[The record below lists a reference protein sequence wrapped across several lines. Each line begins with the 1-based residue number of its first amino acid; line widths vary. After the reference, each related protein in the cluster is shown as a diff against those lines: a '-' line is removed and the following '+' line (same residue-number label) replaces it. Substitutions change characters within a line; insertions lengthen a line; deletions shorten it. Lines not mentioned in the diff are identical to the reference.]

1 VNSKNIWESTRSLLV
16 AFNYENDEQL
26 KDFRKS
32 LDSMLNA
39 SNVDRLIIV
48 VNVPKE
54 VDKNTLPPH
63 FLIYY
68 NSPIDFNF
76 WSKLKDV
83 QLETELQRNYDLM
96 IWFGN
101 TEAKIFPYVLEASVQ
116 RKIIVNEK
124 DASFDLQLNAESTLP
139 SEMLQ
144 FVIETLK
151 KITTNE

>member
-1 VNSKNIWESTRSLLV
+1 VKSKNIWESAKSLLV
-16 AFNYENDEQL
+16 AFNYENEEQL
-26 KDFRKS
+26 KEFRKS

-39 SNVDRLIIV
+39 SNVDNLIIV

-76 WSKLKDV
+76 WNKLKDV
-83 QLETELQRNYDLM
+83 QLETELQRAYDLV
-96 IWFGN
+96 IWFGH
-101 TEAKIFPYVLEASVQ
+101 TDAKIFPYIQEATVH
-116 RKIIVNEK
+116 RRIIVNEK
-124 DASFDLQLNAESTLP
+124 EASFDLQMNAGSDEP
-139 SEMLQ
+139 AEMLH

-151 KITTNE
+151 KISTNE

>member
-1 VNSKNIWESTRSLLV
+1 VSSKNIWESAKSLLV
-16 AFNYENDEQL
+16 AFNYENEEQL
-26 KDFRKS
+26 KEFRKS

-76 WSKLKDV
+76 WNKLKDV
-83 QLETELQRNYDLM
+83 QLETELQKAYDLV
-96 IWFGN
+96 IWFGH
-101 TEAKIFPYVLEASVQ
+101 TEAKIFPYIQDASVQ
-116 RKIIVNEK
+116 RRIIVNEK
-124 DASFDLQLNAESTLP
+124 EASFDLQLNAGSDEP
-139 SEMLQ
+139 AEMLH

-151 KITTNE
+151 KISTNE

>member
-68 NSPIDFNF
+68 NSPNDFNF
-76 WSKLKDV
+76 WNKLKDV

-101 TEAKIFPYVLEASVQ
+101 TEAKIFPYALEASVQ

-151 KITTNE
+151 KITSNE

>member
-32 LDSMLNA
+32 LDGMLNA

-48 VNVPKE
+48 VSVPKE

-68 NSPIDFNF
+68 NSPNDFNF

-101 TEAKIFPYVLEASVQ
+101 TESKIFPYVQEASIR

-124 DASFDLQLNAESTLP
+124 DASFDLQLNAESELP

-144 FVIETLK
+144 FVIDTLK
-151 KITTNE
+151 KITSNE

>member
-1 VNSKNIWESTRSLLV
+1 MNSKNIWESAKSLIV
-16 AFNYENDEQL
+16 AFNYENEEQL

-32 LDSMLNA
+32 LDGMLNS

-68 NSPIDFNF
+68 NSSLDFNF

-83 QLETELQRNYDLM
+83 QLETELQRAYDIM
-96 IWFGN
+96 IWFGH
-101 TEAKIFPYVLEASVQ
+101 TEAKIFPYVKDASVK
-116 RKIIVNEK
+116 RKIIVNEQ
-124 DASFDLQLNAESTLP
+124 DASFDLQLNAGSEVP
-139 SEMLQ
+139 SEMLD
-144 FVIETLK
+144 FVIKTLK
-151 KITTNE
+151 KISTNE

>member
-1 VNSKNIWESTRSLLV
+1 VNDKNIWESAKSLLV
-16 AFNYENDEQL
+16 AFNYENEEQL
-26 KDFRKS
+26 KEYRVA
-32 LDSMLNA
+32 LDSMLNS

-68 NSPIDFNF
+68 NSPLDFNF
-76 WSKLKDV
+76 WNKLKDV
-83 QLETELQRNYDLM
+83 QLETELQRAYDIM

-101 TEAKIFPYVLEASVQ
+101 TEAKIFPYVKDTAVS
-116 RKIIVNEK
+116 RKIIVNEQ
-124 DASFDLQLNAESTLP
+124 DASFDLQLNAGSDSP

-144 FVIETLK
+144 FVIKTLK
-151 KITTNE
+151 KISTNE

>member
-1 VNSKNIWESTRSLLV
+1 MSSKNIWESAKSLLV
-16 AFNYENDEQL
+16 AFNYENEEQL

-32 LDSMLNA
+32 LDNMLNE

-68 NSPIDFNF
+68 NSPLDFNF

-83 QLETELQRNYDLM
+83 QLETELNRTYDLLV
-96 IWFGN
+96 WFGH
-101 TEAKIFPYVLEASVQ
+101 TETKIFPYVQNSVVQ

-124 DASFDLQLNAESTLP
+124 DSSFDLQLNAGSEKP

-151 KITTNE
+151 KISSNE

>member
-1 VNSKNIWESTRSLLV
+1 MNSKNIWESTRSLLV

-32 LDSMLNA
+32 LDGMLNA

-48 VNVPKE
+48 VSVPKE

-68 NSPIDFNF
+68 NSPNDFNF

-101 TEAKIFPYVLEASVQ
+101 TESKIFPYVQEASIR

-124 DASFDLQLNAESTLP
+124 DASFDLQLNAESELP

-144 FVIETLK
+144 FVIDTLK
-151 KITTNE
+151 KITSNE

>member
-1 VNSKNIWESTRSLLV
+1 MSSKNIWESAKSLLV
-16 AFNYENDEQL
+16 AFNYENEEQL
-26 KDFRKS
+26 KEFRKS

-39 SNVDRLIIV
+39 SNVDRLIII

-76 WSKLKDV
+76 WNKLKDV
-83 QLETELQRNYDLM
+83 QLETELQRAYDLV
-96 IWFGN
+96 IWFGH
-101 TEAKIFPYVLEASVQ
+101 TDAKIFPYIQDASVQ
-116 RKIIVNEK
+116 RRIIVNEK
-124 DASFDLQLNAESTLP
+124 EASFDLQLNAGSDEP
-139 SEMLQ
+139 AEMLH

-151 KITTNE
+151 KISTNE

>member
-1 VNSKNIWESTRSLLV
+1 MSSKHIWESAKSLLV
-16 AFNYENDEQL
+16 AFNYETEEQL
-26 KDFRKS
+26 KEFRKS

-54 VDKNTLPPH
+54 VDKNTLTPH

-76 WSKLKDV
+76 WNKLKDV
-83 QLETELQRNYDLM
+83 QLETELQRAYDLM
-96 IWFGN
+96 IWFGH
-101 TEAKIFPYVLEASVQ
+101 TDAKIFAYMKDAKIQ
-116 RKIIVNEK
+116 RRIIVNEK
-124 DASFDLQLNAESTLP
+124 EASFDLQLNAGSEEP
-139 SEMLQ
+139 AEMLH

-151 KITTNE
+151 KISTNE

>member
-32 LDSMLNA
+32 LDGMLNA

-48 VNVPKE
+48 VSVPKE

-68 NSPIDFNF
+68 NSPTDFNF

-101 TEAKIFPYVLEASVQ
+101 TESKIFPYVQEASIR

-124 DASFDLQLNAESTLP
+124 DASFDLRPVLSMASRIKHKL
-139 SEMLQ
+139 S
-144 FVIETLK
+144 
-151 KITTNE
+151 KI

>member
-1 VNSKNIWESTRSLLV
+1 MSSKNIWESAKSLLV
-16 AFNYENDEQL
+16 AFNYENEEQL
-26 KDFRKS
+26 KEFRKS

-76 WSKLKDV
+76 WNKLKDV
-83 QLETELQRNYDLM
+83 QLETELQRAYDLV
-96 IWFGN
+96 IWFGH
-101 TEAKIFPYVLEASVQ
+101 TDAKIFPYIQDALVQ
-116 RKIIVNEK
+116 RRIIVNEK
-124 DASFDLQLNAESTLP
+124 EASFDLQLNAGSDEP
-139 SEMLQ
+139 EEMLH

-151 KITTNE
+151 NISTNE

>member
-1 VNSKNIWESTRSLLV
+1 MNSKNIWESTRSLLV
-16 AFNYENDEQL
+16 AFNYENDEHL

-32 LDSMLNA
+32 LDGMLNA

-48 VNVPKE
+48 VSVPKE

-68 NSPIDFNF
+68 NSPTDFNF

-101 TEAKIFPYVLEASVQ
+101 TESKIFPYVQEASIR

-124 DASFDLQLNAESTLP
+124 DASFDLQLNAESELP

-144 FVIETLK
+144 FVIDTLK
-151 KITTNE
+151 KITSNE

>member
-1 VNSKNIWESTRSLLV
+1 MSSKNIWESAKSLLV
-16 AFNYENDEQL
+16 AFNYENEEQL
-26 KDFRKS
+26 KEFRKS

-76 WSKLKDV
+76 WNKLKDV
-83 QLETELQRNYDLM
+83 QLETELQRAYDLV
-96 IWFGN
+96 IWFGH
-101 TEAKIFPYVLEASVQ
+101 TDAKIFPYIQDASVQ
-116 RKIIVNEK
+116 RRIIVNEK
-124 DASFDLQLNAESTLP
+124 EASFDLQLNAGSDEPAEILH
-139 SEMLQ
+139 

-151 KITTNE
+151 KNIYE

>member
-1 VNSKNIWESTRSLLV
+1 VNDKNIWESAKSLLV
-16 AFNYENDEQL
+16 AFNYENEEQL
-26 KDFRKS
+26 KEYRVA
-32 LDSMLNA
+32 LDSMLNS

-68 NSPIDFNF
+68 NSPLDFNF
-76 WSKLKDV
+76 WNKLKDV
-83 QLETELQRNYDLM
+83 QLETELQRAYDIM

-101 TEAKIFPYVLEASVQ
+101 TEAKIFPYVKDAVVS
-116 RKIIVNEK
+116 RKIIVNEQ
-124 DASFDLQLNAESTLP
+124 DASFDLQLNAGSDSP

-144 FVIETLK
+144 FVIKTLK
-151 KITTNE
+151 KISTNE

>member
-1 VNSKNIWESTRSLLV
+1 VSSKNIWESAKSLLV
-16 AFNYENDEQL
+16 AFNYENEEQL
-26 KDFRKS
+26 KEFRKS

-39 SNVDRLIIV
+39 SNVDNLIIV

-76 WSKLKDV
+76 WNKLKDV
-83 QLETELQRNYDLM
+83 QLETELQRAYDLV
-96 IWFGN
+96 IWFGD
-101 TEAKIFPYVLEASVQ
+101 TDAKIFPYIQEATVH
-116 RKIIVNEK
+116 RRIIVNEK
-124 DASFDLQLNAESTLP
+124 EASFDLQMNAGSDEP
-139 SEMLQ
+139 AEMLH

-151 KITTNE
+151 KISTNE